1 MKRWI
6 GVLVFCICQ
15 LTMLAQIPTPVMD
28 SIVVVNGQSHIYWT
42 PNTSNTDGYRIS
54 HLEGP
59 YGTAITD
66 LGIITGIN
74 SREYVDTKASNNPC
88 SNNQNYC
95 IVAYKLS
102 GTDTSWSNGANLT
115 DARGTIFLD
124 KISFENCFRTI
135 HLNWRYAY
143 RFPGF
148 NHYEVYLTNRSAKT
162 DSLFTITTD
171 TTYDY
176 TSLPGGF
183 EFKRDSIYCFRIVAI
198 SGSDADKKVSTS
210 CSQCFTAHYPPK
222 PDVLDAYSVSVYQ
235 NKGVSISCLIDSLKI
250 NGYVGISRE
259 AEDENGY
266 TFMGYI
272 PVKGD
277 TSVVSGWDSTAWV
290 NDKWYRYAMVALD
303 SCFIPYLYDMANSIH
318 LGGKVEDSRTNF
330 LHWNAYQSL
339 SDSVIAYLILRKIS
353 GYADS
358 VIQLPADSLLYY
370 DRISL
375 YENLG
380 LEFDYLVQAVVLPR
394 SMLNDGI
401 ADSLQYRY
409 CNSNSIVI
417 FQNLKLFL
425 PNAFRPGGINP
436 KFSPGDFI
444 KAEISNFRLTI
455 FNRWGQ
461 QLYTTTEQSEGWD
474 GRMNG
479 EDMPTGVYVY
489 VLSFTTQRGNTVQQK
504 GTVTLV
510 R

>member
-6 GVLVFCICQ
+6 GVLVFCVCNLL
-15 LTMLAQIPTPVMD
+15 LTAQTLDVPVMD
-28 SIVVVNGQSHIYWT
+28 SIKIINGKATLYWSPVAEAQGYYIYWYDKPKFKIFDTVYNAT
-42 PNTSNTDGYRIS
+42 PFTDTVHNSCDSVQTYTLQAFNNDGNNTSLGVFEIYLRSTVKLELQKFDNCAKKIGFTWENPYPFPGLNGYELYRLDKGDTVLIHS
-54 HLEGP
+54 STALE
-59 YGTAITD
+59 
-66 LGIITGIN
+66 
-74 SREYVDTKASNNPC
+74 
-88 SNNQNYC
+88 
-95 IVAYKLS
+95 
-102 GTDTSWSNGANLT
+102 TSW
-115 DARGTIFLD
+115 
-124 KISFENCFRTI
+124 E
-135 HLNWRYAY
+135 Y
-143 RFPGF
+143 
-148 NHYEVYLTNRSAKT
+148 
-162 DSLFTITTD
+162 
-171 TTYDY
+171 TYD
-176 TSLPGGF
+176 
-183 EFKRDSIYCFRIVAI
+183 FKRDSNYYFLIRAV
-198 SGSDADKKVSTS
+198 SDYGKFSLS
-210 CSQCFTAHYPPK
+210 CEKYFTAHYPPK
-222 PDVLDAYSVSVYQ
+222 PDVLDVYSISVYQ
-235 NKGVSISCLIDSLKI
+235 NRGVSISCLIDSLKI

-259 AEDENGY
+259 AEDETGY
-266 TFMGYI
+266 TFLGYI

-277 TSVVSGWDSTAWV
+277 TSVVSGWDSTARV

-303 SCFIPYLYDMANSIH
+303 SCFIPYLYDTANSIH
-318 LGGKVEDSRTNF
+318 LGGKAEDSRTNF
-330 LHWNAYQSL
+330 LHWNAYQSS
-339 SDSVIAYLILRKIS
+339 SDSVIAYLILRKIP
-353 GYADS
+353 GFANS

-380 LEFDYLVQAVVLPR
+380 LKFDYLVQAEVLSR

-425 PNAFRPGGINP
+425 PNAFRPGGMNP

-444 KAEISNFRLTI
+444 KTEISNFRLTI

-461 QLYTTTEQSEGWD
+461 QLYTTTEQSGGWD
-474 GRMNG
+474 GRVNG

>member
-1 MKRWI
+1 
-6 GVLVFCICQ
+6 
-15 LTMLAQIPTPVMD
+15 MLAQIPTPVMD

-148 NHYEVYLTNRSAKT
+148 NHYEVYLANRSAKT

-171 TTYDY
+171 TIYDY

-183 EFKRDSIYCFRIVAI
+183 EFKRDSVYCFRIVAV
-198 SGSDADKKVSTS
+198 SGSGADKKVSTS

-250 NGYVGISRE
+250 NGYVGISRKT
-259 AEDENGY
+259 EDENGY

-277 TSVVSGWDSTAWV
+277 TSVVSGWDSTA
-290 NDKWYRYAMVALD
+290 
-303 SCFIPYLYDMANSIH
+303 
-318 LGGKVEDSRTNF
+318 
-330 LHWNAYQSL
+330 
-339 SDSVIAYLILRKIS
+339 
-353 GYADS
+353 
-358 VIQLPADSLLYY
+358 
-370 DRISL
+370 
-375 YENLG
+375 
-380 LEFDYLVQAVVLPR
+380 
-394 SMLNDGI
+394 
-401 ADSLQYRY
+401 
-409 CNSNSIVI
+409 
-417 FQNLKLFL
+417 
-425 PNAFRPGGINP
+425 
-436 KFSPGDFI
+436 
-444 KAEISNFRLTI
+444 
-455 FNRWGQ
+455 
-461 QLYTTTEQSEGWD
+461 
-474 GRMNG
+474 
-479 EDMPTGVYVY
+479 
-489 VLSFTTQRGNTVQQK
+489 
-504 GTVTLV
+504 
-510 R
+510 